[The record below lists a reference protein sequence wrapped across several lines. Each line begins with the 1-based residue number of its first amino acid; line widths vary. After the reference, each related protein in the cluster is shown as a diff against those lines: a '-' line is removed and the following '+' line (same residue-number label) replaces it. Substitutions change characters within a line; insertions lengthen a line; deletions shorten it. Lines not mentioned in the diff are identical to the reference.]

1 MKKIKIKQRIENA
14 RNAFFADETFDT
26 NDFPVFRN
34 EAALLQDEKSENFT
48 RKTSALETILK
59 QVLLFFPGTL
69 VLFFLSIVSTVSSI
83 SMFVNPSGLI
93 PRYRLVS
100 YMAVFLAATLMTW
113 LGLGD
118 VRKPKHLVIPA
129 SIITVGVIYGAVAG
143 ALMAISPQFGRTIFY
158 NFHPLNL
165 LPLALIVPFLAKGW
179 VDRKLD

>member
-14 RNAFFADETFDT
+14 RNAFFDDAYGTS
-26 NDFPVFRN
+26 DFPSFRN
-34 EAALLQDEKSENFT
+34 ETAFLRNEKSEDFT
-48 RKTSALETILK
+48 RKCSSVETILK
-59 QVLLFFPGTL
+59 QVFLFFPGTL
-69 VLFFLSIVSTVSSI
+69 VLFFLSMLFTVSSI
-83 SMFVNPSGLI
+83 SVFANTLELI
-93 PRYRLVS
+93 PRQRLVS

-143 ALMAISPQFGRTIFY
+143 ALIAISPQLGRTIFY
-158 NFHPLNL
+158 KFDPVYL